1 MSQKNGRAPQGV
13 PIEIKFGSKTDTI
26 YLHPDGAILGDTLGM
41 QVKVEAMQRASK
53 RFQQCERLVNAG
65 TIDKEEYDEQLAALD
80 AAKEKAL
87 AEAKDADGRNAIES
101 QYRTAAASLLNARDG
116 EPLPFEEYEKKER
129 ELDRWRMLASV
140 KPVAVP
146 FLRSCIIKWTL
157 TDGQAPLPITTDSL
171 NSLTDD
177 WLMVAFTKA
186 SAHYQ
191 KDQLAEKKSLETS
204 ANGEAAKETSAL
216 PPNGSPVSP
225 SQNAGALGQARSS
238 DGESANTA
246 KP

>member
-1 MSQKNGRAPQGV
+1 
-13 PIEIKFGSKTDTI
+13 
-26 YLHPDGAILGDTLGM
+26 M

-65 TIDKEEYDEQLAALD
+65 TIDEEEYEEQRAALD
-80 AAKEKAL
+80 VAKEKAL
-87 AEAKDADGRNAIES
+87 SELREKAALSDAIEDDKERAAAKAGEKEEQKAIES

-116 EPLPFEEYEKKER
+116 EPLPFEQYEAKEK
-129 ELDRWRMLASV
+129 ELEHWRRLASV

-146 FLRSCIIKWTL
+146 FLRSCIVKWTL
-157 TDGQAPLPITTDSL
+157 MEDDGETPLPITTDSL

-191 KDQLAEKKSLETS
+191 KDQLAEKKSSENS
-204 ANGEAAKETSAL
+204 ASGEGLKETSAL

-238 DGESANTA
+238 DGESVNTA
-246 KP
+246 KL